1 MVWAG
6 YIIAMTCVRYR
17 DIIQV
22 ITNWLLV
29 LFFITPVMWKP
40 SFLPE
45 RYHYIT
51 DLNPLAQF
59 LELLR
64 NPFLGEPVGAYTWLC
79 TTAIAIGGGLLAIP
93 VIGRYRRRVI
103 FWM

>member
-1 MVWAG
+1 MA
-6 YIIAMTCVRYR
+6 CVRYR

-29 LFFITPVMWKP
+29 LFFLTPVMWKP
-40 SFLPE
+40 SFLPQE
-45 RYHYIT
+45 YHFLIDY
-51 DLNPLAQF
+51 NPLAQF

-64 NPFLGEPVGAYTWLC
+64 NPFLGEPVSGYAWRS
-79 TTAIAIGGGLLAIP
+79 AAVIAFGGGLLSLAA
-93 VIGRYRRRVI
+93 IGRYQRRII